1 VEDLARI
8 VAVMFGAWIASGV
21 SLLAFAWR
29 APARWNATLRLS
41 VLLVTAVVF
50 VFLTGAL
57 FGLVAGASALVPAA
71 IAVYLGA
78 RSR

>member
-1 VEDLARI
+1 LT
-8 VAVMFGAWIASGV
+8 
-21 SLLAFAWR
+21 FAWR
-29 APARWNATLRLS
+29 APASWNATLRLS

-78 RSR
+78 RPR